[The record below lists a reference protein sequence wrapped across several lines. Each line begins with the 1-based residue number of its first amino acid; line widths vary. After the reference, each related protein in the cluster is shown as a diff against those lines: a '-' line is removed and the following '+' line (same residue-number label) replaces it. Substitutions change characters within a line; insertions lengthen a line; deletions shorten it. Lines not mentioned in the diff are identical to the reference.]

1 MLKPRRELIKVGWRE
16 WIALPDFGIRAIKA
30 KVDTGART
38 SALHAFLVERYQER
52 GAPRVHLGIHP
63 RQRDTRP
70 AVTCDADIIDERWV
84 TDSGGHREKRIVIE
98 TRMVLGEICYPVEM
112 TITDRDIMRFRLLLG
127 RTAIRGRLVVDP
139 AESYLLGR
147 PPRRKVKAT

>member
-1 MLKPRRELIKVGWRE
+1 MLEPRRELIKVGWRE
-16 WIALPDFGIRAIKA
+16 WVALPDLCIRAVKA

-38 SALHAFLVERYQER
+38 SALHAFLVERFHER
-52 GAPRVHLGIHP
+52 GAPRVHLRIHP
-63 RQRDTRP
+63 KQRNTE
-70 AVTCDADIIDERWV
+70 AAITCDADVIDERWV

-98 TRMVLGEICYPVEM
+98 TRIMLGESCYPVEM

-127 RTAIRGRLVVDP
+127 RTAIRGRLMVDP

-147 PPRRKVKAT
+147 PPRGKVNGA

>member
-16 WIALPDFGIRAIKA
+16 WMALPDFGIRTIKA

-63 RQRDTRP
+63 RQRDTKL

-98 TRMVLGEICYPVEM
+98 TRIVLGEVYYPVEM

-127 RTAIRGRLVVDP
+127 RTAIGGRLVVDP

>member
-16 WIALPDFGIRAIKA
+16 WMALPDFGIRTIKA

-63 RQRDTRP
+63 RQRDTKL

-98 TRMVLGEICYPVEM
+98 TRIVLGEVYYPVEM

-147 PPRRKVKAT
+147 PPRRKVKGT